1 MLMLLILAKFFI
13 SDYCKRLYIQSRVVM
28 WQLVFF
34 LSRNRS
40 NLPDER
46 FAFSCFDASGD
57 DDKRSLFIFLVHAIL
72 PKRFPALNDN
82 ANGNETISFW

>member
-57 DDKRSLFIFLVHAIL
+57 DDKSSLFIFWCM
-72 PKRFPALNDN
+72 PFYQKGFPL
-82 ANGNETISFW
+82 